1 MTWPVTRDRHVGL
14 ADLRL
19 EPGSRVETR
28 LHRPHA
34 ADPLKAARNV
44 GFLSQSELR
53 TVQMRRSR
61 GFDEE

>member
-19 EPGSRVETR
+19 ELGSRIGTR

-34 ADPLKAARNV
+34 ADRLKAARNV
-44 GFLSQSELR
+44 GLLSQSKLR
-53 TVQMRRSR
+53 TMQMRRSR
-61 GFDEE
+61 GLDEG